1 MVTAL
6 SDWSRLALGVG
17 REPVTKAEQRVVQRD
32 GAKFEEQKVL
42 YNKYLIVKFYKIR
55 DKKYAVTLRKTLAV
69 GFSMVKMVSHRELIA
84 LIVQQLNK
92 FNPENQSLEDFLN
105 ESAMVLQTLNV
116 TEEKFVL
123 DTLAGCTEYKSILD
137 VVVNAFYVQDGRY
150 CPNSERNLYIATF
163 QLEEIGL
170 QCFSKIVKSL
180 DTAKMQQINLTQM
193 DSLQVNDVVLGEIKD
208 LSLKDLFFFND
219 LYLNT
224 WIKDEWSHFYD
235 SVYVKENWI
244 DPLLRWQ
251 PKVQQLIVKLT
262 DKLSHRTTTVKTSR
276 VTHPKEFN
284 LTVPK
289 PRANPSP
296 SPASLPVLPK
306 RQPDLLLKANTN
318 QFRCATIKPEKRE
331 SVHESMESKPAF
343 KAQEIQSKTDNIPI
357 KLNTAAILREGAL
370 YQRKLEEEFKRI
382 EDLQQGAG
390 DLSEFLEWQKL
401 MRGKDLQEQLTEI
414 ECRRLQGKLSYE
426 EAVLA
431 HQNVIQENKKK
442 ADLLREEK
450 AELMHLY
457 AEKRLQEQK
466 EMKELVEQV
475 MEGHKNVKQVKA
487 KVQAYKQQIGTY
499 IARKMRVQQVCKE
512 SGELLQQAL
521 EEKEDENRKR
531 YELIQQIR
539 AIESTPS
546 IRHKF
551 VDLTEDLGF
560 PISPKKR
567 MDSDYKMFYASSQIQ
582 RFVSRGKFWEKLTS
596 RKVATILSTTHSVF
610 NEKRI
615 LLMCHGTG
623 YALKTGGHGLFGEMS
638 IVELRERLALLKEA
652 QKAAEEEKRDQI
664 IHEKQAKEQLILD
677 KLDQISQFRAE
688 LGRAAALKQ
697 EEKKKSQSGKRLMKD
712 ERILNLQKKIVEKT
726 MERKKQ
732 AGLLKI
738 IPQKTRIVS
747 SKAQRKRRG
756 GTVNSRQARKR
767 NRLVASTAEMASEA
781 EPIELEESENQRQRR
796 NLRLRSQRQSDS
808 CVLSS
813 DDEDEAR
820 DNDVYVADKASR
832 ELGPLEEET
841 ANSKLCK
848 VDD

>member
-1 MVTAL
+1 
-6 SDWSRLALGVG
+6 
-17 REPVTKAEQRVVQRD
+17 
-32 GAKFEEQKVL
+32 
-42 YNKYLIVKFYKIR
+42 
-55 DKKYAVTLRKTLAV
+55 
-69 GFSMVKMVSHRELIA
+69 
-84 LIVQQLNK
+84 
-92 FNPENQSLEDFLN
+92 
-105 ESAMVLQTLNV
+105 LNV

-150 CPNSERNLYIATF
+150 CPISERNLYIVICYLATF

-170 QCFSKIVKSL
+170 QHFSRIVKSL
-180 DTAKMQQINLTQM
+180 DTAKMQQFLR
-193 DSLQVNDVVLGEIKD
+193 
-208 LSLKDLFFFND
+208 FFFND

-251 PKVQQLIVKLT
+251 PKVQQLIEKLT
-262 DKLSHRTTTVKTSR
+262 DKLSNHTITVKTSR
-276 VTHPKEFN
+276 VTQPKEFN

-289 PRANPSP
+289 PRAIPPP
-296 SPASLPVLPK
+296 SPAPLPVLPK
-306 RQPDLLLKANTN
+306 RQPVPPSMYKPPKERKQLEEIKTKNIQKAKVSVFCSSSILSSKLFLYRIISAVLVLWSQISCEQYLEAVWESALTQYFEEVTKQDL
-318 QFRCATIKPEKRE
+318 I
-331 SVHESMESKPAF
+331 
-343 KAQEIQSKTDNIPI
+343 DNIPI

-370 YQRKLEEEFKRI
+370 YQRKLEEELKRI
-382 EDLQQGAG
+382 ENLQQGAG
-390 DLSEFLEWQKL
+390 DPSEFLEWQKQ
-401 MRGKDLQEQLTEI
+401 MRGKDLEDQLAEI

-457 AEKRLQEQK
+457 AEKRLEEQK

-487 KVQAYKQQIGTY
+487 KIQEHKQQI
-499 IARKMRVQQVCKE
+499 VQQVCEE
-512 SGELLQQAL
+512 SEELLRQAL
-521 EEKEDENRKR
+521 EEKEDQNRKR

-551 VDLTEDLGF
+551 VDLTE
-560 PISPKKR
+560 
-567 MDSDYKMFYASSQIQ
+567 
-582 RFVSRGKFWEKLTS
+582 
-596 RKVATILSTTHSVF
+596 
-610 NEKRI
+610 
-615 LLMCHGTG
+615 
-623 YALKTGGHGLFGEMS
+623 TGGHGLFGEMS

-652 QKAAEEEKRDQI
+652 QKAAEEEKRNQI

-677 KLDQISQFRAE
+677 KLNQISQFRAE

-697 EEKKKSQSGKRLMKD
+697 EEKKKSQSGERSMKD

-732 AGLLKI
+732 AGLL
-738 IPQKTRIVS
+738 
-747 SKAQRKRRG
+747 
-756 GTVNSRQARKR
+756 
-767 NRLVASTAEMASEA
+767 
-781 EPIELEESENQRQRR
+781 
-796 NLRLRSQRQSDS
+796 
-808 CVLSS
+808 
-813 DDEDEAR
+813 
-820 DNDVYVADKASR
+820 
-832 ELGPLEEET
+832 
-841 ANSKLCK
+841 
-848 VDD
+848 